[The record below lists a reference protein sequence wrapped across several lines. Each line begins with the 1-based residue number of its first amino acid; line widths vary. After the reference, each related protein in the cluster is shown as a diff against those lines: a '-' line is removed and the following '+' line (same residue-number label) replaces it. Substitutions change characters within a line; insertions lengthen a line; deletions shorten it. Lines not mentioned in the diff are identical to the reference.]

1 MQVRASGDYKKP
13 HQSGDVRASCA
24 PSAHRR
30 LRRRLRP
37 RRRCAARH
45 CGWDMIRWHI
55 RLSALVSSSHQAP
68 FAVCVC
74 VCLAA
79 ILKGKWG
86 LNQGDR
92 IRVNTRISALV
103 GERFQPPDSG
113 SSKRQ
118 GPPKMS
124 SRALLEGAEAAS
136 APHA

>member
-1 MQVRASGDYKKP
+1 MQVRASGGYKKP

-37 RRRCAARH
+37 RHRCAARH

-74 VCLAA
+74 VSHSD
-79 ILKGKWG
+79 LKREMEVESGRQDPRQHEDFSPDTRAFPACIISLQT
-86 LNQGDR
+86 LNS
-92 IRVNTRISALV
+92 NKCST
-103 GERFQPPDSG
+103 
-113 SSKRQ
+113 
-118 GPPKMS
+118 
-124 SRALLEGAEAAS
+124 
-136 APHA
+136 